1 MAGSFGGSVK
11 LTGESEYRRALQQ
24 ITSELKVM
32 SSQMQ
37 IVTATYGK
45 NDTSVEG
52 LTARNKVL
60 NEQIETQKQKVDTL
74 KQALESS
81 QAQYGENSNK
91 TLDWQTKLNK
101 AEAELINMNKEV
113 EQNEKTMKES
123 GNASNENS
131 KNMDKFSDCT
141 DNA

>member
-11 LTGESEYRRALQQ
+11 LTGESEYRKALQQ
-24 ITSELKVM
+24 ITSELRVM
-32 SSQMQ
+32 ASQMQ

-60 NEQIETQKQKVDTL
+60 NEQIEKQKEKVDTL
-74 KQALESS
+74 KQALEKSKTE
-81 QAQYGENSNK
+81 YGENSNK

-101 AEAELINMNKEV
+101 AEAELIKMNNEV
-113 EQNEKTMKES
+113 
-123 GNASNENS
+123 
-131 KNMDKFSDCT
+131 
-141 DNA
+141 

>member
-81 QAQYGENSNK
+81 QAQYGEIVIK
-91 TLDWQTKLNK
+91 H
-101 AEAELINMNKEV
+101 
-113 EQNEKTMKES
+113 
-123 GNASNENS
+123 
-131 KNMDKFSDCT
+131 
-141 DNA
+141 

>member
-52 LTARNKVL
+52 LTAKNKVL

-74 KQALESS
+74 RQALESS
-81 QAQYGENSNK
+81 KTQYGENSNK

-113 EQNEKTMKES
+113 EQNEKTMKEP
-123 GNASNENS
+123 
-131 KNMDKFSDCT
+131 
-141 DNA
+141 